1 MKEVKKMS
9 KKQLDRMEEMLA
21 NLITMVGNNN
31 HELQNVKEDVHG
43 IKEELQTVKENVHG
57 IKEELQTVK
66 EKQSQAVN
74 ILNDM
79 RAEQEHIWEKAVRN
93 EREIAKMRKNLQ
105 L

>member
-1 MKEVKKMS
+1 MMKMKEVKKMS

-43 IKEELQTVKENVHG
+43 IKEELQTVKE
-57 IKEELQTVK
+57 
-66 EKQSQAVN
+66 KQSQAVN